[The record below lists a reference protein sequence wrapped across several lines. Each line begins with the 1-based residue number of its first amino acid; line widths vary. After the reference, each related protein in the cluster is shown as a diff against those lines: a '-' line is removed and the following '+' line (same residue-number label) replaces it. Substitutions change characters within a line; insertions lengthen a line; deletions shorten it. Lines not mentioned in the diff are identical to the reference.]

1 MVRHTPSF
9 LQSLSRLLT
18 LSIIIPLIL
27 MVGFLGFVMY
37 IYFSYVRDL
46 PDVSHITNY
55 NPPVVS
61 EVYSSDGL
69 LIGEFWQEKR
79 LLTPIDQIP
88 EQVIDAFLAS
98 EDQRFYD
105 HTGVDFRSIIRAFV
119 KNLRA
124 GKVVQGGSTI
134 TQQVARSLLLS
145 RDRTYRRKIKEA
157 ILATEIE
164 QKLSKDDILYLYLN
178 QIYLGNRAYGVQAA
192 AWNYF
197 NKPLQELNLAEI
209 AMIAGLPSAPAVL
222 APTRNPDQAKRQ
234 QKKVLERMVNAGMIT
249 EKAADAVYKQ
259 TLKIYYAP
267 TDKQFN
273 ARYVPYFTEYIR
285 RIVANKYGTE
295 KLYRGGLRIETTVNY
310 RVQVQ
315 AQNALRDGLRRIDKR
330 QGFRGPITTLQP
342 SEWTAF
348 ADQIHKEVTAKEK
361 NYFFI
366 PPPPEAI
373 NAITPLQPNKLY
385 QAVVTETYP
394 NHSFDVL
401 VGHVKG
407 HVSSADRQWVYRSI
421 RAGWVVWVA
430 LTAGHRPAAGNDTP
444 FVLDQEPRVE
454 GALFSMDPRTG
465 EVRAVVGGY
474 DFERSEFNRA
484 TQAIRQPGSAFKP
497 IIYSAALDK
506 GYTPLTTITD
516 SPVTFQVGETDF
528 WSPQNYGRKFHGPM
542 EFARAL
548 QKSVNVIA
556 VKIFHD
562 IGINYVIAYA
572 NKLGIKS
579 EIRPYLSSSLGASDV
594 RLDEMV
600 TAYSVFPSLG
610 VRHQPVAI
618 LRIVNMQGQILEE
631 HQPAALPKHDVILS
645 LQEEKQLNTELIA
658 EAQGFLRATS
668 LEVTPEEIEILY
680 GARIPPGHVI
690 SPQTA
695 FVMTRLMKN
704 VVDAGT
710 GTRAR
715 LEGWEVGGKTGTTN
729 NETDAWF
736 LGYTAN
742 LCTGVWVGYENK
754 RRLGRGMTGGVVA
767 APIWQKYMS
776 KALTAVEPIPLPV
789 PEGLTVAQL
798 NELTGGS
805 ALYNAKREALEDAG
819 VDVPDGVTPSR
830 ASDFLFED
838 TEEFEDEFDVVI
850 EKPAE
855 L

>member
-1 MVRHTPSF
+1 M
-9 LQSLSRLLT
+9 T
-18 LSIIIPLIL
+18 LSIGIPLVL
-27 MVGFLGFVMY
+27 LLGFLAFIMF

-46 PDVSHITNY
+46 PDISHIAQY

-61 EVYSSDGL
+61 EVYSRDGQ

-98 EDQRFYD
+98 EDQRFYE
-105 HTGVDFRSIIRAFV
+105 HTGVDFRSIFRAFI

-124 GKVVQGGSTI
+124 GRVVQGGSTI

-164 QKLSKDDILYLYLN
+164 RKLDKDEILYLYLN

-197 NKPLQELNLAEI
+197 NKPLRELNLAEI
-209 AMIAGLPSAPAVL
+209 AMIAGLPSAPAVM
-222 APTRNPDQAKRQ
+222 APTNNPDQAKRQ
-234 QKKVLERMVNAGMIT
+234 QKKVLERMVNAGTISR
-249 EKAADAVYKQ
+249 EQAEAAYKQ

-267 TDKQFN
+267 TDKEFN
-273 ARYVPYFTEYIR
+273 ARYVPYLTEYIR
-285 RIVANKYGTE
+285 RIVTDQYGSE
-295 KLYRGGLRIETTVNY
+295 RLYSGGLRIETTVDY
-310 RVQVQ
+310 KTQVEAQQ
-315 AQNALRDGLRRIDKR
+315 AVRDGLRVIDKR
-330 QGFRGPITTLQP
+330 QGFRGPITTLPP

-348 ADQIHKEVTAKEK
+348 ADKIHKEILAKEK
-361 NYFFI
+361 TYFFI

-373 NAITPLQPNKLY
+373 KAMTPLQPDKLY

-394 NHSFDVL
+394 DGSFDVL
-401 VGHVKG
+401 VGHDKG
-407 HVSSADRQWVYRSI
+407 HVRNGDRKWVFRTI
-421 RAGWVVWVA
+421 RDGWVVWVA
-430 LTAGHRPAAGNDTP
+430 LKAGHRPAAGNDTP
-444 FVLDQEPRVE
+444 FVLEQEPRVE
-454 GALFSMDPRTG
+454 GALFSLDPRTG
-465 EVRAVVGGY
+465 EVRAIVGGY

-506 GYTPLTTITD
+506 GYTPMTTITD
-516 SPVTFQVGETDF
+516 SPVTFQVGETDY

-542 EFARAL
+542 SLTQAL
-548 QKSVNVIA
+548 KNSINVIA

-572 NKLGIKS
+572 NKLGIRS
-579 EIRPYLSSSLGASDV
+579 EIRPYLSSALGASDV

-600 TAYSVFPSLG
+600 SAYSVFPTLG
-610 VRHQPVAI
+610 VHHEPVAI
-618 LRIVNMQGQILEE
+618 SRIVDRKGQVLEE
-631 HQPAALPKHDVILS
+631 FHPPPAPKHDVTLS
-645 LQEEKQLNTELIA
+645 LQEEKQLNTELFS
-658 EAQGFLRATS
+658 EAQDFLRKTS
-668 LEVTPEEIEILY
+668 LEITPEEIEILY

-695 FVMTRLMKN
+695 FIMTRLMKN

-710 GTRAR
+710 GTHAR
-715 LEGWEVGGKTGTTN
+715 LEGWEAGGKTGTTN

-736 LGYTAN
+736 IGYTAN
-742 LCTGVWVGYENK
+742 MCTGVWVGYENK

-767 APIWQKYMS
+767 APIWHQYMS
-776 KALTAVEPIPLPV
+776 AALNGVAPIPLPI
-789 PEGLTVAQL
+789 PEGIELAQL
-798 NELTGGS
+798 NDLTGGS
-805 ALYNAKREALEDAG
+805 ALYHAKREALEDQG
-819 VDVPDGVTPSR
+819 VDVPEGVTPSR

-838 TEEFEDEFDVVI
+838 AEEFEENIDAVTDD
-850 EKPAE
+850 PAS